1 MATRTCEITWT
12 LENFCLLLGPE
23 SVHLNALESTHF
35 DSNTESKLTDTLSFS
50 LQLVPYFV
58 DKHDG
63 SKHVSLYLQLHTK
76 EEFEKQV
83 VQYKFAVCGLNGE
96 ELYVKGKYKNTCT
109 ILQLNSILNLIF
121 RE

>member
-12 LENFCLLLGPE
+12 LENFLLLLFEPE
-23 SVHLNALESTHF
+23 SVHLNALESTQF
-35 DSNTESKLTDTLSFS
+35 DSSTENKLTDTLSFS
-50 LQLVPYFV
+50 LKLVPYFV

-63 SKHVSLYLQLHTK
+63 SKHVSLYLQLHTN

-96 ELYVKGKYKNTCT
+96 ELYVKGK
-109 ILQLNSILNLIF
+109 LQKIIVQVCI
-121 RE
+121 